1 MSFLTNRVVSSHPRN
16 SRAAKGSNLGRLTA
30 LALALL
36 VALSNLMP
44 ATASNPA
51 PELLQ
56 DINAGSGGSRPE
68 PLTIFDNKLIF
79 KAYTPATGNELF
91 SFDGSNI
98 TVLEVNPGSGSGFC
112 CNTPTELNG
121 KLYFMGETAATGQE
135 LFVYDGTSV
144 SLVADINPGS
154 GHSSPQEFTVLSNKL
169 YFRAFNPATGTELY
183 SYDGVS
189 VSLVEDLR
197 LGSASSSPENLT
209 TLGDKLFFKGYSNS
223 NGYELF
229 SFDGTSMTLIDINPG
244 SGHSS
249 PNKLT
254 AFNNKLYFTAYQPA
268 TNTELFMYDGSS
280 VSLVADINPGS
291 VSSSVMLL
299 TEVNGKLYFRGYNPA
314 TGDELYVHDGT
325 ITSVVDI
332 NPGSSS
338 SSPNN
343 LTAFNNKL
351 YFTANDGTNGA
362 ELYVYDGTGSAAL
375 VQDIRTGSSGIY
387 STQFVV
393 FEDRL
398 YFDADDGSNG
408 SQLWIYDGISATRF
422 DINPTGDAWD
432 MMMMASPN
440 FKSTS
445 LGLFFSADDGTT
457 GAELWRVESVAGQIA
472 TSSVIYNDDAGATI
486 VLTGSGFKANGVLS
500 LSEFTIDTTGTGL
513 TASSV
518 SVNAGATAATIVFTG
533 TALTGKVSIT
543 ANDAA
548 FAASPG
554 SPSNTL
560 DISISSRILPACPV
574 SAAIA
579 EPCLYS
585 GTISRTGSVG
595 FRLSYSNNSGF
606 EGASFSLQ
614 AEIETSSNVFAPVAD
629 GDVATDLVIL
639 YPTSSAVGGRLKTAT
654 WAMAGHKDFGYTKEI
669 VTVNST
675 EVVKLTTSYEYINV
689 ASKAGCGVGS
699 MAFGAA
705 PQAACESVG
714 VSGDYDT
721 SADRSIDFLAA
732 TDLSWLVAE
741 TGADGGYLNYLG
753 SSFMWGST
761 ADTPLRFQLVG
772 PHLKS
777 ANVNDLNSG
786 SFQVYLPAA
795 LVTYVY
801 GANFNPNTNLT
812 LTRQDEGVI
821 TATLSGTANVILTQ
835 STLESGDLKIDV
847 PTHPF
852 SAPVFTVSSTP
863 SATSAPYT
871 GPLLNTYSDRNPSI
885 GDEVTI
891 SGLRLNLVTSCTIDG
906 VTAVMSNQSA
916 DSFTIT
922 IPAGLRPGPKDLV
935 ITSSAGTLTVQDAL
949 TISAAAEDSSESVS
963 AVSAK
968 GWTKKL
974 SDSRAKIY
982 AKDVV
987 GAGKVQIFFNGKEIA
1002 WVRATSESDSKLR
1015 TANGAH
1021 YLVRTVDLVQGKK
1034 NVLEVYVDG
1043 IRIKRVAYS
1052 Y

>member
-1 MSFLTNRVVSSHPRN
+1 MPFLTNRVVSSHPRN
-16 SRAAKGSNLGRLTA
+16 SRALKSSNLGRRTA
-30 LALALL
+30 FALALL

-44 ATASNPA
+44 ATASDSAPTQVADGVAGASGSSPLRGAVLNGKYYFGASDPVNGYELRVYDGINQPSLVQDIRAGNSSGLPYDLFVFSDKLYFRADDGVNGAELWVYDGTNPA
-51 PELLQ
+51 TMVQ
-56 DINAGSGGSRPE
+56 DIRAGVNG
-68 PLTIFDNKLIF
+68 
-79 KAYTPATGNELF
+79 AYP
-91 SFDGSNI
+91 SNF
-98 TVLEVNPGSGSGFC
+98 TVF
-112 CNTPTELNG
+112 NG
-121 KLYFMGETAATGQE
+121 KLYFNANDGTNGNE
-135 LFVYDGTSV
+135 LWVYDG
-144 SLVADINPGS
+144 I
-154 GHSSPQEFTVLSNKL
+154 
-169 YFRAFNPATGTELY
+169 NPATMVLDIY
-183 SYDGVS
+183 PGVNS
-189 VSLVEDLR
+189 
-197 LGSASSSPENLT
+197 GSPGNLT
-209 TLGDKLFFKGYSNS
+209 V
-223 NGYELF
+223 
-229 SFDGTSMTLIDINPG
+229 
-244 SGHSS
+244 
-249 PNKLT
+249 
-254 AFNNKLYFTAYQPA
+254 FNNKLYFAASDPGSGR
-268 TNTELFMYDGSS
+268 ELWVYDGANTPS
-280 VSLVADINPGS
+280 VAADISAGTTGS
-291 VSSSVMLL
+291 WVEYI
-299 TEVNGKLYFRGYNPA
+299 TIFQDKLYFQATDSINGYELWSYDGVSASLAQDIRPGGPA
-314 TGDELYVHDGT
+314 SGAPSHLAV
-325 ITSVVDI
+325 
-332 NPGSSS
+332 
-338 SSPNN
+338 
-343 LTAFNNKL
+343 FNNKL
-351 YFTANDGTNGA
+351 YFQAYNGTDYELWSYDGTNPAAMVQDIWAGASSSQPSELTVFENELYFVANDGINGTELWVYDGTIATGFDINPSGSGIDDYMGPNGQLASTTMGLFFMANDGT
-362 ELYVYDGTGSAAL
+362 TG
-375 VQDIRTGSSGIY
+375 Y
-387 STQFVV
+387 
-393 FEDRL
+393 
-398 YFDADDGSNG
+398 
-408 SQLWIYDGISATRF
+408 
-422 DINPTGDAWD
+422 
-432 MMMMASPN
+432 
-440 FKSTS
+440 
-445 LGLFFSADDGTT
+445 
-457 GAELWRVESVAGQIA
+457 ELWRISPAPAAAPAIG
-472 TSSVIYNDDAGATI
+472 TTSVIYNDEAGATI
-486 VLTGSGFKANGVLS
+486 ALTGSGFKANGVLS

-543 ANDAA
+543 AKVSA
-548 FAASPG
+548 FATPPVSA
-554 SPSNTL
+554 SNTL
-560 DISISSRILPACPV
+560 EIPISSRVLPACPSSSGITV
-574 SAAIA
+574 
-579 EPCLYS
+579 PCLLS

-614 AEIETSSNVFAPVAD
+614 AEIETSTNVFAPVAD
-629 GDVATDLVIL
+629 GDVATNLVIL

-654 WAMAGHKDFGYTKEI
+654 WAMAGHKDFDYTKEI

-675 EVVKLTTSYEYINV
+675 EVVKLTTSYEYINF

-714 VSGDYDT
+714 VSVDYDT
-721 SADRSIDFLAA
+721 SADRSIGFLAA
-732 TDLSWLVAE
+732 TDLDWLVAE

-753 SSFMWGST
+753 TSFMWGST

-777 ANVNDLNSG
+777 ADVNDLNSG

-821 TATLSGTANVILTQ
+821 TATLSGTADVILTQ
-835 STLESGDLKIDV
+835 PNGGDLLIDV

-974 SDSRAKIY
+974 NDSSAKIY
-982 AKDVV
+982 TKDLV
-987 GAGKVQIFFNGKEIA
+987 GAGKVQFFVNGKEVA
-1002 WVRATSESDSKLR
+1002 WINATSAEDPKLR

-1021 YLVRTVDLVQGKK
+1021 YLVRTVYLVEGQK
-1034 NVLEVYVDG
+1034 NVLEVWVEG
-1043 IRIKRVAYS
+1043 VRAWRSAYS

>member
-1 MSFLTNRVVSSHPRN
+1 MSFLTNRVGSSHPRN
-16 SRAAKGSNLGRLTA
+16 SRALKSSNLGRRTA
-30 LALALL
+30 FALALL

-44 ATASNPA
+44 ATASDSA

-91 SFDGSNI
+91 SYDGSNI
-98 TVLEVNPGSGSGFC
+98 TALEVNPGSGNGFC

-154 GHSSPQEFTVLSNKL
+154 GDSTPQEFTVLSNKL
-169 YFRAFNPATGTELY
+169 YFRASNPATGTELY

-189 VSLVEDLR
+189 ASLVEDLR
-197 LGSASSSPENLT
+197 LGSASSYPEDLT

-249 PNKLT
+249 PNNLT
-254 AFNNKLYFTAYQPA
+254 VFNNKLYFTAYQPA
-268 TNTELFMYDGSS
+268 TNYELFMYDGSS
-280 VSLVADINPGS
+280 VSLVADINPGG

-299 TEVNGKLYFRGYNPA
+299 TEVNGKLYFRGYNPT

-325 ITSVVDI
+325 STSVVDI
-332 NPGSSS
+332 NPGSTG

-343 LTAFNNKL
+343 LTPFNNKL

-432 MMMMASPN
+432 MMMASPN

-457 GAELWRVESVAGQIA
+457 GAELWRVESVAGQVA

-486 VLTGSGFKANGVLS
+486 VLTGSGFKANDVLS

-543 ANDAA
+543 ANDSA

-574 SAAIA
+574 SAAIT
-579 EPCLYS
+579 EPCLDS
-585 GTISRTGSVG
+585 GTVSRTGSVG

-606 EGASFSLQ
+606 EGASFSIQ

-639 YPTSSAVGGRLKTAT
+639 YPTSSNVGGRLKTAT
-654 WAMAGHKDFGYTKEI
+654 WAMATHKDFVYTKEI
-669 VTVNST
+669 VTVNTT
-675 EVVKLTTSYEYINV
+675 EVVKLTTSYEYINF

-714 VSGDYDT
+714 VSGDYVT

-801 GANFNPNTNLT
+801 GANFNPNTDLS

-821 TATLSGTANVILTQ
+821 TATLSGTADVILTQ
-835 STLESGDLKIDV
+835 PNGGDLLIDV

-885 GDEVTI
+885 GNEVVV
-891 SGLRLNLVTSCTIDG
+891 SGQGLNLITSCTIDG

-974 SDSRAKIY
+974 NDSSAKIY
-982 AKDVV
+982 TKDLV
-987 GAGKVQIFFNGKEIA
+987 GAGKVQFFVNGKEIA
-1002 WVRATSESDSKLR
+1002 WVNATSADDPKLR
-1015 TANGAH
+1015 TANGAY
-1021 YLVRTVDLVQGKK
+1021 YLVRTVYLVEGQK
-1034 NVLEVYVDG
+1034 NVLEIWVEGV
-1043 IRIKRVAYS
+1043 RAWRSAYS

>member
-56 DINAGSGGSRPE
+56 DINAGSGGSNPSDFTVFNSKIYFR
-68 PLTIFDNKLIF
+68 
-79 KAYTPATGNELF
+79 AYSTATGNELY
-91 SFDGSNI
+91 SYDGTSTTLI
-98 TVLEVNPGSGSGFC
+98 EIVSGSGGGDPRGLTVF
-112 CNTPTELNG
+112 NN

-144 SLVADINPGS
+144 SLAADINAGA
-154 GHSSPQEFTVLSNKL
+154 GHSSPSELTVFNNKL
-169 YFRAFNPATGTELY
+169 YFRANAAATGVELY
-183 SYDGVS
+183 
-189 VSLVEDLR
+189 
-197 LGSASSSPENLT
+197 A
-209 TLGDKLFFKGYSNS
+209 
-223 NGYELF
+223 
-229 SFDGTSMTLIDINPG
+229 FDGTSASLVADLRSPGNGSPEGLTVFDNKLYFGAWSTSNGRELFVHDGSSTTLIDIAPG
-244 SGHSS
+244 SYSGD
-249 PNKLT
+249 PYNIT
-254 AFNNKLYFTAYQPA
+254 PFNGNLYFRA
-268 TNTELFMYDGSS
+268 TQSSYNAEIFMFDGSS
-280 VSLVADINPGS
+280 VSLVADINPGA
-291 VSSSVMLL
+291 VSSSARDL
-299 TEVNGKLYFRGYNPA
+299 TAFNGKLYFTAYSAANGR
-314 TGDELYVHDGT
+314 ELYVHDGSST
-325 ITSVVDI
+325 TLIDI
-332 NPGSSS
+332 YPGSGEGN
-338 SSPNN
+338 PYGLTVLNGN
-343 LTAFNNKL
+343 LYFRAITATTGAELFVYDGVSVNLAADVLSGASGSWPSELTVFNDKL
-351 YFTANDGTNGA
+351 YFTASD
-362 ELYVYDGTGSAAL
+362 
-375 VQDIRTGSSGIY
+375 SSWN
-387 STQFVV
+387 T
-393 FEDRL
+393 D
-398 YFDADDGSNG
+398 
-408 SQLWIYDGISATRF
+408 LWIYDGSTATQYSV
-422 DINPTGDAWD
+422 NSTGGSIDSMSGAGLR
-432 MMMMASPN
+432 
-440 FKSTS
+440 STS
-445 LGLFFSADDGTT
+445 LGLFFSANDGTQGFEPWHVQSVT
-457 GAELWRVESVAGQIA
+457 PGAIA

-579 EPCLYS
+579 EPCLDS

-629 GDVATDLVIL
+629 GDVATNLVIL

-654 WAMAGHKDFGYTKEI
+654 WAMAGHKNFGYTKEI

-689 ASKAGCGVGS
+689 ARKTGCGVGS
-699 MAFGAA
+699 MTFGAA

-714 VSGDYDT
+714 VSVDYDT

-821 TATLSGTANVILTQ
+821 TATLSEQ
-835 STLESGDLKIDV
+835 
-847 PTHPF
+847 PT
-852 SAPVFTVSSTP
+852 
-863 SATSAPYT
+863 
-871 GPLLNTYSDRNPSI
+871 
-885 GDEVTI
+885 
-891 SGLRLNLVTSCTIDG
+891 
-906 VTAVMSNQSA
+906 
-916 DSFTIT
+916 
-922 IPAGLRPGPKDLV
+922 
-935 ITSSAGTLTVQDAL
+935 
-949 TISAAAEDSSESVS
+949 
-963 AVSAK
+963 
-968 GWTKKL
+968 
-974 SDSRAKIY
+974 
-982 AKDVV
+982 
-987 GAGKVQIFFNGKEIA
+987 
-1002 WVRATSESDSKLR
+1002 
-1015 TANGAH
+1015 
-1021 YLVRTVDLVQGKK
+1021 
-1034 NVLEVYVDG
+1034 
-1043 IRIKRVAYS
+1043 
-1052 Y
+1052 